1 MRREAG
7 LGRRPKGPPA
17 AGSPPGSRFAAWFY
31 AFIQSMFM
39 RCRPDWSARRGAPAG
54 SVGLKFVSLA
64 KSMIEPKLSGKSRR
78 WRPATSLRCAALVM
92 VAGTLS
98 VVAVH
103 ANELNLRDMVLL
115 DRLTWGINAS
125 SAAHLQT
132 VGSER
137 WLQEQL
143 HPAANTALPAAAR
156 TQIEAMSDVHKF
168 PFDIAV
174 SFDQQA
180 KSANQVADP
189 DQRKAAQQVYQQAM
203 NDRAKQ
209 AAARSILR
217 ALYAPDQLRER
228 MTWFWFNHFNVHQ
241 YKANIRILVGDYED
255 RAIRPYALGKFRD
268 LLVAT
273 LHHPAMLRYL
283 DNADNAVGHLNE
295 NYAREIM
302 ELHTMGVGSGYAQS
316 DVEALARILT
326 GVGIDLRPEDP
337 KLKPELQSQLVRE
350 GAFEFNPARH
360 DYGDKT
366 FLGHAIKGRGL
377 AEVDEAIDIL
387 VQHPATATHLSR
399 QIASYFVSDTPPE
412 SLVQQMAQTFK
423 ATGGDIAAV
432 LSTMVHAPEFT
443 ASLKPGA
450 KFKDPVQYVLSAV
463 RLAYDDKVILNTVP
477 IQSWLNRLS
486 EGLFNH
492 DTPDGYAM
500 TSASWNGPGQMMLR
514 FEIAR
519 QIGSG
524 SSGLFKPDVPN
535 AVDQPAFPLIQNSLY
550 FNGLRQTLGSSTLAA
565 LDQAVSPQDWN
576 TLFLSSPE
584 FMR

>member
-1 MRREAG
+1 
-7 LGRRPKGPPA
+7 
-17 AGSPPGSRFAAWFY
+17 
-31 AFIQSMFM
+31 
-39 RCRPDWSARRGAPAG
+39 
-54 SVGLKFVSLA
+54 
-64 KSMIEPKLSGKSRR
+64 MIEPKLSGKSRR
-78 WRPATSLRCAALVM
+78 WRPATSLGCAALVM

-115 DRLTWGINAS
+115 DRLTWGINAA

-132 VGSER
+132 VGTER

-156 TQIEAMSDVHKF
+156 TQIEAMPDVHKF

-463 RLAYDDKVILNTVP
+463 RLAYDDRVILNTVP

>member
-1 MRREAG
+1 LG
-7 LGRRPKGPPA
+7 LVPA
-17 AGSPPGSRFAAWFY
+17 
-31 AFIQSMFM
+31 
-39 RCRPDWSARRGAPAG
+39 
-54 SVGLKFVSLA
+54 V
-64 KSMIEPKLSGKSRR
+64 
-78 WRPATSLRCAALVM
+78 AALGILTI
-92 VAGTLS
+92 VASDAAELS
-98 VVAVH
+98 S
-103 ANELNLRDMVLL
+103 RDMILL

-125 SAAHLQT
+125 SAAHLQA
-132 VGSER
+132 VGTER
-137 WLQEQL
+137 WLAEQL
-143 HPAANTALPAAAR
+143 HPASNTALPDAAR
-156 TQIEAMSDVHKF
+156 AQIEAMPDVHKL

-174 SFDQQA
+174 AFDQQA

-189 DQRKAAQQVYQQAM
+189 EQRKAAQQVYQQAM

-217 ALYAPDQLRER
+217 ALYSPDQLRER
-228 MTWFWFNHFNVHQ
+228 MTWFWFNHFNVNQ
-241 YKANIRILVGDYED
+241 SKANLRILVGDYED

-268 LLVAT
+268 LLIAT
-273 LHHPAMLRYL
+273 LHHPAMMRYL
-283 DNADNAVGHLNE
+283 DNADNAAGHLNE

-326 GVGIDLRPEDP
+326 GAGIDLKPEDP

-387 VQHPATATHLSR
+387 VRHPATATHLSR
-399 QIASYFVSDTPPE
+399 QIATYFVSDNPPE
-412 SLVQQMAQTFK
+412 PLVQRMAQTFK
-423 ATGGDIAAV
+423 ATDGDIAAV
-432 LSTMVHAPEFT
+432 LSAMVHAPEFT
-443 ASLKPGA
+443 ASLKPGSR
-450 KFKDPVQYVLSAV
+450 FKDPVQYVFSAV
-463 RLAYDDKVILNTVP
+463 RLAYDDKVILNTSS

-500 TSASWNGPGQMMLR
+500 TSASWNGPGQMMVR

-550 FNGLRQTLGSSTLAA
+550 FNGLRQTLGSPTLAA

>member
-1 MRREAG
+1 MRRHYVALRFARRQNSMEPKIREKSHH
-7 LGRRPKGPPA
+7 GRMAISSGCAALAMA
-17 AGSPPGSRFAAWFY
+17 AG
-31 AFIQSMFM
+31 IL
-39 RCRPDWSARRGAPAG
+39 GAPAG
-54 SVGLKFVSLA
+54 AAELTPPD
-64 KSMIEPKLSGKSRR
+64 MI
-78 WRPATSLRCAALVM
+78 
-92 VAGTLS
+92 
-98 VVAVH
+98 
-103 ANELNLRDMVLL
+103 LL

-125 SAAHLQT
+125 SAAHLQGIGT
-132 VGSER
+132 ER
-137 WLQEQL
+137 WLTEQL
-143 HPAANTALPAAAR
+143 HPAANTALPDAVR
-156 TQIEAMSDVHKF
+156 SQIEAMLDVHKF

-174 SFDQQA
+174 AFDAQA

-203 NDRAKQ
+203 NERAKQ
-209 AAARSILR
+209 AASRTILR

-228 MTWFWFNHFNVHQ
+228 MAWFWFNHFNVHQ
-241 YKANIRILVGDYED
+241 YKSNIRIFIGDYED

-283 DNADNAVGHLNE
+283 DNTDNAAGHLNE

-302 ELHTMGVGSGYAQS
+302 ELHTMGVGSGYTQA

-326 GVGIDLRPEDP
+326 GVGIDVKPEDP
-337 KLKPELQSQLVRE
+337 KLKPEQQALLVRE

-360 DYGDKT
+360 DFGDKV
-366 FLGHAIKGRGL
+366 FLGHPIKGRGL

-387 VQHPATATHLSR
+387 VHHPATAAHLSK
-399 QIASYFVSDTPPE
+399 QIATYFVSDNPPDT
-412 SLVQQMAQTFK
+412 LVQKMAQTFK
-423 ATGGDIAAV
+423 SSDADIAAV

-443 ASLKPGA
+443 ASLKPGV
-450 KFKDPVQYVLSAV
+450 KFKDPVHYVFSAV
-463 RLAYDDKVILNTVP
+463 RLAYDDKVILNTQP
-477 IQSWLNRLS
+477 IQGWLNRLG

-492 DTPDGYAM
+492 ETPDGYAM
-500 TSASWNGPGQMMLR
+500 TSASWNGPGQMTLR

-524 SSGLFKPDVPN
+524 SAGLFKPDVPN
-535 AVDQPAFPLIQNSLY
+535 AVEKPAFPLIQNSLY
-550 FNGLRQTLGSSTLAA
+550 FNGLRQTLGPTTLAA

>member
-1 MRREAG
+1 MIE
-7 LGRRPKGPPA
+7 PSTP
-17 AGSPPGSRFAAWFY
+17 S
-31 AFIQSMFM
+31 Q
-39 RCRPDWSARRGAPAG
+39 SARR
-54 SVGLKFVSLA
+54 
-64 KSMIEPKLSGKSRR
+64 
-78 WRPATSLRCAALVM
+78 RPASSLGCAAFAM
-92 VAGTLS
+92 VVGILGATPS
-98 VVAVH
+98 H
-103 ANELNLRDMVLL
+103 AAELAPRDMALL

-125 SAAHLQT
+125 SAAHLQA
-132 VGSER
+132 VGTER

-143 HPAANTALPAAAR
+143 HPASDGALPDGAR
-156 TQIEAMSDVHKF
+156 TQIEAMPDVHKL
-168 PFDIAV
+168 PFDIAIA
-174 SFDQQA
+174 FDQQA

-189 DQRKAAQQVYQQAM
+189 DQKKAAQQVYQQAM
-203 NDRAKQ
+203 SDRGKQ
-209 AAARSILR
+209 AAARSILH

-241 YKANIRILVGDYED
+241 YKANTRILVGDYED
-255 RAIRPYALGKFRD
+255 RAVRAHALGKFRD

-273 LHHPAMLRYL
+273 LYHPTMLRYL

-326 GVGIDLRPEDP
+326 GVGIDLKPEDP

-360 DYGDKT
+360 DYGDKV

-377 AEVDEAIDIL
+377 AEVDEAIDLL
-387 VQHPATATHLSR
+387 VHHPATATHLSR
-399 QIASYFVSDTPPE
+399 QIATYFVSENPPE
-412 SLVQQMAQTFK
+412 ALVQRMVQTFK
-423 ATGGDIAAV
+423 ATDGDISAV
-432 LSTMVHAPEFT
+432 LSTMVHAPEFA
-443 ASLKPGA
+443 ASLKSGS
-450 KFKDPVQYVLSAV
+450 KFKDPVQYVFSAV
-463 RLAYDDKVILNTVP
+463 RLAYDDKVILNTLP
-477 IQSWLNRLS
+477 IQGWLNRLG

-492 DTPDGYAM
+492 ETPDGYAL
-500 TSASWNGPGQMMLR
+500 TSASWNGPGQMMVR

-519 QIGSG
+519 QIASG

-535 AVDQPAFPLIQNSLY
+535 AADQPAFPLIANALY
-550 FNGLRQTLGSSTLAA
+550 FNGLRQTLGPTTLAA
-565 LDQAVSPQDWN
+565 LDQAISPQDWN

>member
-1 MRREAG
+1 MMEPGFPTKACAG
-7 LGRRPKGPPA
+7 RISASLVRTAVVLA
-17 AGSPPGSRFAAWFY
+17 AGFLGMAA
-31 AFIQSMFM
+31 
-39 RCRPDWSARRGAPAG
+39 CD
-54 SVGLKFVSLA
+54 
-64 KSMIEPKLSGKSRR
+64 
-78 WRPATSLRCAALVM
+78 AA
-92 VAGTLS
+92 
-98 VVAVH
+98 
-103 ANELNLRDMVLL
+103 ELNPSDMALI

-125 SAAHLQT
+125 TAAHFQA
-132 VGSER
+132 VGAER
-137 WLQEQL
+137 WLAEQL
-143 HPAANTALPAAAR
+143 HPAAGTALPAAAR
-156 TQIEAMSDVHKF
+156 SQIEAMPDVHKF

-174 SFDQQA
+174 AFDQQA
-180 KSANQVADP
+180 KSANQVVDP
-189 DQRKAAQQVYQQAM
+189 DQKKAAQQVFQQAM

-209 AAARSILR
+209 AAARTILR

-255 RAIRPYALGKFRD
+255 RAIRPNALGKFRD

-273 LHHPAMLRYL
+273 LRHPAMLRYL
-283 DNADNAVGHLNE
+283 DNADNAAGHLNE

-302 ELHTMGVGSGYAQS
+302 ELHTMGVGSGYTQA

-326 GVGIDLRPEDP
+326 GVGIDLKPEEP
-337 KLKPELQSQLVRE
+337 NLKPELRPQLVRE

-366 FLGHAIKGRGL
+366 FLGQTIKGRGL
-377 AEVDEAIDIL
+377 AEVDEAVDIL
-387 VQHPATATHLSR
+387 VHHPATATHLSR
-399 QIASYFVSDTPPE
+399 QIASYFISDNPPE
-412 SLVQQMAQTFK
+412 PLVQRMAQTFK
-423 ATGGDIAAV
+423 TTDGDIAAV
-432 LSTMVHAPEFT
+432 LATMVHAPEFT
-443 ASLKPGA
+443 ASLKSGA
-450 KFKDPVQYVLSAV
+450 RFKDPVQYVFSAV
-463 RLAYDDKVILNTVP
+463 RLAYDDKVILNTLPV
-477 IQSWLNRLS
+477 QSWLNRLN

-535 AVDQPAFPLIQNSLY
+535 AVDQPAFPLIANSLY
-550 FNGLRQTLGSSTLAA
+550 FNGLRQTLGPTTLAA

>member
-1 MRREAG
+1 
-7 LGRRPKGPPA
+7 
-17 AGSPPGSRFAAWFY
+17 
-31 AFIQSMFM
+31 
-39 RCRPDWSARRGAPAG
+39 
-54 SVGLKFVSLA
+54 
-64 KSMIEPKLSGKSRR
+64 MIESRVPKKSRR
-78 WRPATSLRCAALVM
+78 GRPAASLRAVAFVLAAGALSF
-92 VAGTLS
+92 VACD
-98 VVAVH
+98 A
-103 ANELNLRDMVLL
+103 AELNYRDMVLL

-125 SAAHLQT
+125 SAAHLQA
-132 VGSER
+132 VGAER

-143 HPAANTALPAAAR
+143 HPAANLVLPDAVK
-156 TQIEAMSDVHKF
+156 TQIEAMPDVHKF

-174 SFDQQA
+174 AFDQQA

-189 DQRKAAQQVYQQAM
+189 DQKRAAQQVYQQAM

-217 ALYAPDQLRER
+217 ALYAPGQLRER

-268 LLVAT
+268 LLIAT

-283 DNADNAVGHLNE
+283 DNSDNAVGHLNE

-302 ELHTMGVGSGYAQS
+302 ELHTMGVGSGYTQQ

-326 GVGIDLRPEDP
+326 GVGIDFRPEDP
-337 KLKPELQSQLVRE
+337 KLKLELQSQLVRE

-387 VQHPATATHLSR
+387 VRHPVTATHLSK
-399 QIASYFVSDTPPE
+399 QIATYFVSDNPPD
-412 SLVQQMAQTFK
+412 SLVQKMAQTFK
-423 ATGGDIAAV
+423 ATDGDIAAV
-432 LSTMVHAPEFT
+432 LSTMVHAPEFA
-443 ASLKPGA
+443 ASLKPGM

-463 RLAYDDKVILNTVP
+463 RLAYDDRVILNTVA
-477 IQSWLNRLS
+477 IQNWLNRLS

-492 DTPDGYAM
+492 DTPDGYSM
-500 TSASWNGPGQMMLR
+500 ISASWNGPGQMMLR

-524 SSGLFKPDVPN
+524 SSGLFKPDGPN
-535 AVDQPAFPLIQNSLY
+535 AVDQPAFPLIANSLY
-550 FNGLRQTLGSSTLAA
+550 FNGLRQTLGPTTLAA

>member
-1 MRREAG
+1 MLMARLPKSSGQWLPVLCIVLAVTTTSVAARAAE
-7 LGRRPKGPPA
+7 LGPN
-17 AGSPPGSRFAAWFY
+17 
-31 AFIQSMFM
+31 
-39 RCRPDWSARRGAPAG
+39 D
-54 SVGLKFVSLA
+54 LA
-64 KSMIEPKLSGKSRR
+64 
-78 WRPATSLRCAALVM
+78 
-92 VAGTLS
+92 
-98 VVAVH
+98 
-103 ANELNLRDMVLL
+103 LL
-115 DRLTWGINAS
+115 DRLTWGVNAS
-125 SAAHLQT
+125 SAEHVRT
-132 VGSER
+132 IGTER

-143 HPAANTALPAAAR
+143 HPAANAALPQAVMV
-156 TQIEAMSDVHKF
+156 QIEAMSDVHKF

-174 SFDQQA
+174 GFEAQA
-180 KSANQVADP
+180 KSANQVADL
-189 DQRKAAQQVYQQAM
+189 DQRRAAQQVYQQAM

-209 AAARSILR
+209 AGARTILR

-255 RAIRPYALGKFRD
+255 RAIRPFALGKFRD
-268 LLVAT
+268 LLAAT

-283 DNADNAVGHLNE
+283 DNADNAAGHLNE

-302 ELHTMGVGSGYAQS
+302 ELHTMGVGSGYTQT
-316 DVEALARILT
+316 DVEALAKILT
-326 GVGIDLRPEDP
+326 GVGIDTKPEDP

-366 FLGHAIKGRGL
+366 FLGHTIKGRGL
-377 AEVDEAIDIL
+377 AEVDEALDIL
-387 VQHPATATHLSR
+387 VHHPATATHLSR
-399 QIASYFVSDTPPE
+399 QIATYFVSDSPPD
-412 SLVQQMAQTFK
+412 SLVQRMAQTFK
-423 ATGGDIAAV
+423 TTDGDIAAV
-432 LSTMVHAPEFT
+432 LTTMVHAPEFIV
-443 ASLKPGA
+443 SLKPGM

-463 RLAYDDKVILNTVP
+463 RLAYDDKVILNTLLV
-477 IQSWLNRLS
+477 QSWLNRLS

-492 DTPDGYAM
+492 DTPDGYSM
-500 TSASWNGPGQMMLR
+500 TSASWNGPGQMMVR

-535 AVDQPAFPLIQNSLY
+535 AADQPAFPLIANSLY
-550 FNGLRQTLGSSTLAA
+550 FNGLRQTLGPTTLAA